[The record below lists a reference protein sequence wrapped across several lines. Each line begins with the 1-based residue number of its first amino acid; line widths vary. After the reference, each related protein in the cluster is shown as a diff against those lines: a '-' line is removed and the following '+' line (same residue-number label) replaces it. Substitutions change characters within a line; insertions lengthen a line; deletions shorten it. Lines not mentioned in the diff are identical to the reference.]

1 MDIKDIIQEGRGN
14 KKSSVKQIFS
24 LPIMHGAET

>member
-1 MDIKDIIQEGRGN
+1 MDIKDITREGRAI
-14 KKSSVKQIFS
+14 KIFLLKQIFS